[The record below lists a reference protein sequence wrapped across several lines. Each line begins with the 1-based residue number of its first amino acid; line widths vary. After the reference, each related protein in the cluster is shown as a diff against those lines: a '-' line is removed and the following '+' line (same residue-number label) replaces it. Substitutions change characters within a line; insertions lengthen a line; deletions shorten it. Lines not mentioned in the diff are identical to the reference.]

1 MIEMVKFEELKD
13 IIANL
18 QVSEND
24 LQDLKQLLIEADKQR
39 FKHKTVNE
47 VLEEYKASM
56 IKQEL
61 ASNTMRDYMK
71 EVEKFFDF
79 CKLKELSDITQEK
92 YLSYKDYLKTKEIH
106 RSEEY
111 LRRKRQLDKNYLEK
125 TKIATINKSIIAV
138 NRFLKFIN
146 FNDCCVKVE
155 RVQRASSRED
165 VFTLQDYQ
173 RLVRV
178 ASQTTELKKA
188 ELKLKAAEKDGN
200 PKKSKLAKQALKQAE
215 RNQLRKY
222 RAIHLIKSIFG
233 TGIRDA
239 EIEFLTVEALNKNQ
253 MVIKNKNKT
262 RTVPIPQWLK
272 HDLKKYCKT
281 MDITSGIIFC
291 GRDKN
296 KRLSHSQIWK
306 DMQFLAGRARV
317 NLDKA
322 HEHSLRALF
331 AKIYAEENDA
341 KSLQDILG
349 HEQLSTT
356 FLYMQKSVKEQRDA
370 MQKMKYIGRGKIAV

>member
-1 MIEMVKFEELKD
+1 MIKFEELKD

-24 LQDLKQLLIEADKQR
+24 LQDLKQLLIETDKKR
-39 FKHKTVNE
+39 FKNKTVDE
-47 VLEEYKASM
+47 VLAEYKASM

-61 ASNTMRDYMK
+61 ASNTMRDYLK
-71 EVEKFFDF
+71 EVERFLGY
-79 CKLKELSDITQEK
+79 CEIKELSEITQEK
-92 YLSYKDYLKTKEIH
+92 YLKYKEHLKAKKIH
-106 RSEEY
+106 RSDEY
-111 LRRKRQLDKNYLEK
+111 LKRKRNLDKNYIEK
-125 TKIATINKSIIAV
+125 TKIATINKSIIAI

-146 FNDCCVKVE
+146 FTDCCVKIE
-155 RVQRASSRED
+155 RVQKASSRED

-188 ELKLKAAEKDGN
+188 QKKLDAAEKDGN
-200 PKKSKLAKQALKQAE
+200 PKKIKLAKQGLKQAE

-253 MVIKNKNKT
+253 MVITNKNKT

-272 HDLKKYCKT
+272 HDLRKYCKT
-281 MDITSGIIFC
+281 MGITSGIIFH
-291 GRDKN
+291 GQDKN

-331 AKIYAEENDA
+331 AKLYVDENDI

-349 HEQLSTT
+349 HEQIATSL
-356 FLYMQKSVKEQRDA
+356 LYTQKSIKEQRDA

>member
-1 MIEMVKFEELKD
+1 MNNFKELKN

-18 QVSEND
+18 DVSEND
-24 LQDLKQLLIEADKQR
+24 LQDLKQLLIEADKKR
-39 FKHKTVNE
+39 FKNKTVDE
-47 VLEEYKASM
+47 VLAEYKASM

-61 ASNTMRDYMK
+61 SNNTMRDYLK
-71 EVEKFFDF
+71 EVERFLGY
-79 CKLKELSDITQEK
+79 CEIKELSEITQEK
-92 YLSYKDYLKTKEIH
+92 YLRYKEYLKAK
-106 RSEEY
+106 
-111 LRRKRQLDKNYLEK
+111 
-125 TKIATINKSIIAV
+125 AV

-146 FNDCCVKVE
+146 FTDCCVKLE
-155 RVQRASSRED
+155 RIQKASSKED

-188 ELKLKAAEKDGN
+188 QKKLNAAEKEGN
-200 PKKSKLAKQALKQAE
+200 PKRIKLAKQALKQAE

-253 MVIKNKNKT
+253 MIIKNKNKT

-272 HDLKKYCKT
+272 HDLKKYCKA
-281 MDITSGIIFC
+281 MGITSGIIFH

-306 DMQFLAGRARV
+306 DMQFFAGRARV

-331 AKIYAEENDA
+331 AKLYADENDI

-349 HEQLSTT
+349 HEQISASL
-356 FLYMQKSVKEQRDA
+356 LYTQKSIKEQRDA
-370 MQKMKYIGRGKIAV
+370 M

>member
-1 MIEMVKFEELKD
+1 MVKFDELKD

-18 QVSEND
+18 DVSEND

-39 FKHKTVNE
+39 FKNKTVDE
-47 VLEEYKASM
+47 VLEDYKAKM
-56 IKQEL
+56 IQQEL
-61 ASNTMRDYMK
+61 SDNTIRDYLK
-71 EVEKFFDF
+71 EVEIFFDYSEI
-79 CKLKELSDITQEK
+79 KVLSDITQEK
-92 YLSYKDYLKTKEIH
+92 HLEYKEYLKAKEVH

-125 TKIATINKSIIAV
+125 TKISTINKSIIAV

-155 RVQRASSRED
+155 RIQKASSRED

-178 ASQTTELKKA
+178 ASQTTEIKKA

-200 PKKSKLAKQALKQAE
+200 AKKIKLAKQALKQAE
-215 RNQLRKY
+215 RNQARKY
-222 RAIHLIKSIFG
+222 RAIHLIKAIFG

-272 HDLKKYCKT
+272 HDLRKYCKT
-281 MDITSGIIFC
+281 MNITSGIIFH
-291 GRDKN
+291 GRDKS

-306 DMQFLAGRARV
+306 DIQFLAGRARV

-331 AKIYAEENDA
+331 AKLYADENDI

-349 HEQLSTT
+349 HEQLATSL
-356 FLYMQKSVKEQRDA
+356 LYTQKSIKEQRDA

>member
-1 MIEMVKFEELKD
+1 MVKFEELKD

-39 FKHKTVNE
+39 FKNKTVNE

-56 IKQEL
+56 VKQEL
-61 ASNTMRDYMK
+61 SNNTMRDYLK
-71 EVEKFFDF
+71 EVERFLGY
-79 CKLKELSDITQEK
+79 CEIKEPSEITQEK
-92 YLSYKDYLKTKEIH
+92 YLRYKDYLKTKKIH
-106 RSEEY
+106 RSDEY
-111 LRRKRQLDKNYLEK
+111 LKRKRQLDKGYIEK
-125 TKIATINKSIIAV
+125 TKISTINKSIIAV

-155 RVQRASSRED
+155 RVQKASSRED

-188 ELKLKAAEKDGN
+188 QKKLDVAEKEGI
-200 PKKSKLAKQALKQAE
+200 PKKIKLAKQGLKQAE
-215 RNQLRKY
+215 RNQARKY

-253 MVIKNKNKT
+253 MVITNKNKT

-272 HDLKKYCKT
+272 HDLRKYCKT
-281 MDITSGIIFC
+281 RGITSGIIFH
-291 GRDKN
+291 GQDRN

-306 DMQFLAGRARV
+306 DIQFLAGRARV
-317 NLDKA
+317 SLDKA

-331 AKIYAEENDA
+331 AKLYADENDI

-349 HEQLSTT
+349 HEQIATSL
-356 FLYMQKSVKEQRDA
+356 LYTQKSIKEQRDA